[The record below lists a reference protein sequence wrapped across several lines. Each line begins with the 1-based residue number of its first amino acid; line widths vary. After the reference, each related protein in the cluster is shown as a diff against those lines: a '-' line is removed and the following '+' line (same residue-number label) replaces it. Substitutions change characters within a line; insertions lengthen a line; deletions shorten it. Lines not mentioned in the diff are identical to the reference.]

1 MSDKFSLKNA
11 QAMDDA
17 DVLKNLRSRFN
28 LPDGVVY
35 LDGNSLGA
43 LPSST
48 AARINTVVEGEW
60 GGDLIK
66 SWNSHNW
73 MNQPRVLGDKIAKI
87 IGAEAG
93 EVIACDSTS
102 VNLFK
107 VVAQAKSLRPDRSKI
122 LSEQGNF
129 PTDLYVLQG
138 LVEMLGGSA
147 SYATAPTAELMSA
160 IDEDTAVVVLT
171 HVNFKS
177 GAIHDMAAISK
188 HAHDMGALIVWDLCH
203 SAGAVPLNLS
213 ADGADYAVGCG
224 YKYLNGGPGS
234 PAFLYVAK
242 RHQTAATSP
251 LTGWMGHANPF
262 DFSEQYDPAGDIER
276 NLCGSPV
283 IIALAALDE
292 GLKTFDG
299 VDMVDVREKS
309 MALGTFFIELM
320 EEELGAY
327 GFKLACTKEASARG
341 SQVSYSHQHGYAIMQ
356 ALIDKGVIG
365 DFRAPDI
372 MRFGFA
378 PLYIGYGDVW
388 RSVEILKEIMDGD
401 MWQNP
406 AYATRSQVT

>member
-1 MSDKFSLKNA
+1 MSEKYSLAHA
-11 QAMDDA
+11 QKLDEG
-17 DVLKNLRSRFN
+17 DVLKGHKSQFSI
-28 LPDGVVY
+28 PSDIIY

-48 AARINTVVEGEW
+48 ATRLNTVVESEW

-66 SWNSHNW
+66 SWNTHNW

-87 IGAEAG
+87 IGADAG

-107 VVAQAKSLRPDRSKI
+107 VVAQAKSLRPDRRKI

-138 LVEMLGGSA
+138 LVEMLGEA
-147 SYATAPTAELMSA
+147 AEYVTKPTAELIDA

-203 SAGAVPLNLS
+203 SAGALPLSLS
-213 ADGADYAVGCG
+213 GDGADYAIGCG

-234 PAFLYVAK
+234 PAFLFVAK
-242 RHQTAATSP
+242 QHQDKATSP

-262 DFSEQYDPAGDIER
+262 EFSEEYKPAGDVER

-299 VDMVDVREKS
+299 VDMDIVRAKS
-309 MALGTFFIELM
+309 MALGTLFIELM
-320 EEELGAY
+320 AEKLGSY
-327 GFKLACTKEASARG
+327 GFTLACPKDATTRG
-341 SQVSYSHQHGYAIMQ
+341 SQVSYSHENGYAIMQ
-356 ALIDKGVIG
+356 AMIDRGVIG

-378 PLYIGYGDVW
+378 PLYISFADVW
-388 RSVEILKEIMDGD
+388 RSVETLKEIMDGD
-401 MWQNP
+401 LWKDP
-406 AYATRSQVT
+406 AYNVKSQVT

>member
-1 MSDKFSLKNA
+1 MANIYSLKHA
-11 QAMDDA
+11 KALDDG
-17 DVLKNLRSRFN
+17 DELKTLKSRFTI
-28 LPDGVVY
+28 PDGIIY

-48 AARINTVVEGEW
+48 VARLKNVVEREW
-60 GGDLIK
+60 GDDLIK

-73 MNQPRVLGDKIAKI
+73 INQPRVLGDKIAKI

-93 EVIACDSTS
+93 EVVACDSTS

-107 VVAQAKSLRPDRSKI
+107 VVAQARSLRLDRKKI

-138 LVEMLGGSA
+138 LVEMLGEGTN
-147 SYATAPTAELMSA
+147 YVTTPTASLLDA
-160 IDEDTAVVVLT
+160 IDADTAVVVLT

-177 GAIHDMAAISK
+177 GAIHDMAAITK
-188 HAHDMGALIVWDLCH
+188 YAHDMGALVVWDLCH
-203 SAGAVPLNLS
+203 SAGAIPLS
-213 ADGADYAVGCG
+213 ISGDGADYAVGCG

-242 RHQTAATSP
+242 RHQNKTTSP

-262 DFSEQYDPAGDIER
+262 EFSEQYDPAGDIER

-299 VDMVDVREKS
+299 VDMEKVRAKSIGLSTLFVDLMAEK
-309 MALGTFFIELM
+309 LGD
-320 EEELGAY
+320 Y
-327 GFKLACTKEASARG
+327 GFELACPKNAAERG
-341 SQVSYSHQHGYAIMQ
+341 SQVSYTHEHGYAIMQ
-356 ALIDKGVIG
+356 ALIDKGIIG

-378 PLYIGYGDVW
+378 PLYIAYADVW
-388 RSVEILKEIMDGD
+388 RSVEVLREIMDGKR
-401 MWQNP
+401 WQDP
-406 AYATRSQVT
+406 TYALKSQVT